1 MIREVSTEEVIFQL
15 SFSRPVEGRRSQIKG
30 KKDSLSQIEHGQTR
44 ILGLE
49 LCRRVGK

>member
-15 SFSRPVEGRRSQIKG
+15 SFSRPVEGRSQIKG